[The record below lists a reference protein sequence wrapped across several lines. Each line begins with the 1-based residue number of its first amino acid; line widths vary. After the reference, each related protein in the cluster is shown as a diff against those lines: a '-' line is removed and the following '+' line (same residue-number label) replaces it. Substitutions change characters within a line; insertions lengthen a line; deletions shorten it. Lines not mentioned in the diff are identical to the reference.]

1 MTNPEPERNP
11 LRKIPTQIVPAS
23 TADIGSLLRKARL
36 KKGHSIEVVGQH
48 TRISKKFL
56 EALEENRFEDF
67 PAPAYLRGFLKCYCE
82 YLELEFDPL
91 WKSAF
96 PETAAPAP
104 EKERPAP
111 ATAPAALPS
120 SLGLFVVVLTL
131 ASALILF
138 WAGRSH
144 EPEPEEAQRPPE
156 PPAALQPLAAAE
168 QPRLNLV
175 FKNESWISLKV
186 DDQLKF
192 EGRVPQGT
200 RQEWKAQKSFLL
212 RAPNPG
218 DVAVTLNGAPYAL
231 PAADASGDYRIE
243 PR

>member
-1 MTNPEPERNP
+1 MTNQEPERNP

-23 TADIGSLLRKARL
+23 TADIGSVLRKARL
-36 KKGHSIEVVGQH
+36 KKGHSLEVVGQH

-96 PETAAPAP
+96 PEATAPAPKEAAPAP
-104 EKERPAP
+104 AAP
-111 ATAPAALPS
+111 AQLPS
-120 SLGLFVVVLTL
+120 SLGLFVVVLAL
-131 ASALILF
+131 ASAAILF
-138 WAGRSH
+138 WAGRTH
-144 EPEPEEAQRPPE
+144 EPEPEAAQRPAD
-156 PPAALQPLAAAE
+156 PPAALQPLPALE

-175 FKNESWISLKV
+175 FKNESWISLKI
-186 DDQLKF
+186 DGQLKF

-212 RAPNPG
+212 RAPNPA
-218 DVAVTLNGAPYAL
+218 DMTVALNGLPYAL
-231 PAADASGDYRIE
+231 AEADAAGDYLIE
-243 PR
+243 PQ